1 MQTINKRTGSLRAI
15 AWGGGFALLWVIL
28 AFARPSL
35 TFHLAP
41 FLVAAAPPVLL
52 ALDDAAHASRTQV
65 VTATAI
71 GAGLALVA
79 TAILA
84 SGGRLD
90 GAGFGP
96 FSSALSEA
104 LILIGAGAVVGLVVG
119 WWRTAATQRG

>member
-1 MQTINKRTGSLRAI
+1 MQTITKRAGSVRAI
-15 AWGGGFALLWVIL
+15 AWGGGFALLWVVL

-52 ALDDAAHASRTQV
+52 ALDDAARASRAQIV
-65 VTATAI
+65 AATAI

-79 TAILA
+79 TVILA

-96 FSSALSEA
+96 FSSALAEA
-104 LILIGAGAVVGLVVG
+104 LILIGAGAVVGLAVG
-119 WWRTAATQRG
+119 WWRTATIQHG

>member
-1 MQTINKRTGSLRAI
+1 MQTITTRAGSVRAI

-52 ALDDAAHASRTQV
+52 ALDDAAHASRRQIV
-65 VTATAI
+65 AATVI
-71 GAGLALVA
+71 GASLALVG
-79 TAILA
+79 TAVLA
-84 SGGRLD
+84 GGGRLD

-104 LILIGAGAVVGLVVG
+104 LILIGAGAVVGLAIG
-119 WWRTAATQRG
+119 WWRTATTETG